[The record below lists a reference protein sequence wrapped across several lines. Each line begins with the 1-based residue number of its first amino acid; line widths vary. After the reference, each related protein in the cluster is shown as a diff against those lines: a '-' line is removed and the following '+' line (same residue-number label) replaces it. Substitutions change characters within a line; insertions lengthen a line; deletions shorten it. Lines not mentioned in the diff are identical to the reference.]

1 MCVAESDA
9 AKGYGPGFDEGTGM
23 SDADFERYSNLVK
36 IVRQDLD
43 SLEYNIY
50 YTWMLEVKKRLHKMI
65 IPALIESQSL
75 PGFVTTEGQGR
86 MFSRMLQG
94 MQGTQQPTAT
104 MDDVLDLL
112 NKVYKCLKSFYMEE
126 SVMQQV
132 VTELLK
138 LIGQIAFN
146 DLIMRR
152 NFCSWKRGESSLH
165 RNVTIADT
173 CLAMQIQYNITR
185 IEGNSRYHMPWKR
198 MKADH
203 AEWCKSHD
211 MPEGLLQLEH
221 LMQATKLLQLK
232 KACCR
237 YSNMTV

>member
-1 MCVAESDA
+1 MTDH
-9 AKGYGPGFDEGTGM
+9 
-23 SDADFERYSNLVK
+23 DFERYNKLVT

-50 YTWMLEVKKRLHKMI
+50 YTWMVEVKKKLQKMI

-75 PGFVTTEGQGR
+75 PGFVTTDGSGR
-86 MFSRMLQG
+86 MFTRMLQG
-94 MQGTQQPTAT
+94 MQGVQQPTAN
-104 MDDVLDLL
+104 MDQVLDLL

-152 NFCSWKRGESSLH
+152 NFCSWKRGMLS
-165 RNVTIADT
+165 V
-173 CLAMQIQYNITR
+173 CMV
-185 IEGNSRYHMPWKR
+185 
-198 MKADH
+198 
-203 AEWCKSHD
+203 
-211 MPEGLLQLEH
+211 GL
-221 LMQATKLLQLK
+221 
-232 KACCR
+232 
-237 YSNMTV
+237 S